1 MTLTM
6 SPTFVL
12 VPGAWQGGWVWQ
24 PVARRL
30 REAGYAAVTVTLPG
44 LADGDDRARLRLS
57 EAINHVVVEVEHRDL
72 TGIVLVGHSWGGYVI
87 TSAAHALIGRLAKVV
102 HYNAVVPARG
112 AAMVDENAELIPASR
127 AAAYQG
133 NPGRRITGGAT

>member
-1 MTLTM
+1 MGTRQGCVFIPIPRLDDHTRAE
-6 SPTFVL
+6 VVERVH
-12 VPGAWQGGWVWQ
+12 VPGRD
-24 PVARRL
+24 RRSSSQEPG
-30 REAGYAAVTVTLPG
+30 RE
-44 LADGDDRARLRLS
+44 DGSGSRS
-57 EAINHVVVEVEHRDL
+57 
-72 TGIVLVGHSWGGYVI
+72 LVGHSWGGYVI

-133 NPGRRITGGAT
+133 NPGRRITGGAM